1 MKNWTPYLL
10 YVFSVYI
17 ESTSLNNSKN
27 ILQLRK
33 KINKNSDHKNE

>member
-1 MKNWTPYLL
+1 MKNWTPHLL

-17 ESTSLNNSKN
+17 ESTSLNISKN

-33 KINKNSDHKNE
+33 KINSDHKNE